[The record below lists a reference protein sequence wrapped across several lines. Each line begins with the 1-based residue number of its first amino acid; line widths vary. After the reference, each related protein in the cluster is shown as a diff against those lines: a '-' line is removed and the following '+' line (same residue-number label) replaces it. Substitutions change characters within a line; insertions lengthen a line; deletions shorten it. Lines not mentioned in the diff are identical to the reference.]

1 MVKNINFAE
10 FKKNVIGERQ
20 TCIVKFYSDGCYLCV
35 GLAPL
40 YEKLSS
46 RYEDKVIFYKV
57 DTVKETELTDIFKMD
72 GVPTIY
78 FFYKGNY
85 GEIPYPYDSPDELTG
100 YKEAG
105 IIEYIDERIGNA

>member
-1 MVKNINFAE
+1 MVKNINFTE
-10 FKKNVIGERQ
+10 FKKNVIGKRQ
-20 TCIVKFYSDGCYLCV
+20 TCIVKFYSEGCHLCV
-35 GLAPL
+35 NLAPL

-57 DTVKETELTDIFKMD
+57 STVDETELSDIFKMD

-78 FFYKGNY
+78 FFHDGRY
-85 GEIPYPYDSPDELTG
+85 GEIPYPYDDPDESTG

-105 IIEYIDERIGNA
+105 LVEYIEERVGNV